1 MQQKALDDYIIDV
14 LKQIERPDIDSAAL
28 LERIKKA
35 LNAKPEEKIRIKL
48 SESAQL
54 LEEYHS
60 VKTKMLNAD
69 LRTISEFEIEYD
81 AKWKNTV
88 CARYVL
94 ECIESSKDKIQR
106 MRTKWIEKNVT
117 DVLSNIDSLSITQ
130 CIQWQK
136 IVSEVPEYLTESD
149 LSLIS
154 SLSVKIAEI
163 IKSQR
168 INGVVEMFNTLT
180 DEEKSECLH
189 ILIGKQS

>member
-1 MQQKALDDYIIDV
+1 
-14 LKQIERPDIDSAAL
+14 
-28 LERIKKA
+28 
-35 LNAKPEEKIRIKL
+35 
-48 SESAQL
+48 
-54 LEEYHS
+54 
-60 VKTKMLNAD
+60 
-69 LRTISEFEIEYD
+69 
-81 AKWKNTV
+81 
-88 CARYVL
+88 
-94 ECIESSKDKIQR
+94 

-117 DVLSNIDSLSITQ
+117 DVLSNINSLSVTQ

-149 LSLIS
+149 LNLIS

-189 ILIGKQS
+189 ILIGRQS

>member
-1 MQQKALDDYIIDV
+1 MQQKALDNYIIDV

-69 LRTISEFEIEYD
+69 LRTISELEIEYN

-88 CARYVL
+88 CAEYVL
-94 ECIESSKDKIQR
+94 ECIESYKNKIQR
-106 MRTKWIEKNVT
+106 MRTRWIEKNVN
-117 DVLSNIDSLSITQ
+117 DVLSGIDSLSVTQ

>member
-1 MQQKALDDYIIDV
+1 MSSL
-14 LKQIERPDIDSAAL
+14 DIDSAAL

-69 LRTISEFEIEYD
+69 LRTISELEIEYD

-88 CARYVL
+88 CAGYVS
-94 ECIESSKDKIQR
+94 ECIESSKNKIQR

-117 DVLSNIDSLSITQ
+117 DVLSNINSLSVTQ

-149 LSLIS
+149 LNLIS

-189 ILIGKQS
+189 ILIGRQS